1 MKRVII
7 IIVIVIA
14 ALAAIAYVLT
24 NNKKK
29 NEAKTAFIAE
39 GGGAVAVRVA
49 TVEKKV
55 VDLDFSANGNFIP
68 KQELNFLAENSGRI
82 SKIYV
87 DEGDRVS
94 KGQALARIDAEII
107 NTDKETAEATY
118 QNALRDEA
126 RYQSSYKTGGVTQQ
140 QLDQAKLAT
149 QNAKLR
155 LQASQRRVSDANIK
169 SPINGI
175 INKRYIEVGA
185 SVTGTPG
192 TQLFEIV
199 DVSKLKLKVNVNESQ
214 VANLKVGDRIEIKS
228 SVFPTDKF
236 SGKVT
241 FIAPKADGTLN
252 FPIEIEVE
260 NSNKNTLKAGMY
272 GTAVFKF
279 PKQAPSILIPRT
291 SFVGSVSS
299 NQVFVYDKANNT
311 SKLRKVVSGRILG
324 DSVEILEG
332 LNEGETVITS
342 GQINLAE
349 GTAVSIVK

>member
-1 MKRVII
+1 MKKII
-7 IIVIVIA
+7 IAVLVVIVAGAGIVFI
-14 ALAAIAYVLT
+14 LS

-29 NEAKTAFIAE
+29 NAEKTAFIAE

-49 TVEKKV
+49 NVEKKV
-55 VDLDFSANGNFIP
+55 VDVDFSANGNFIP
-68 KQELNFLAENSGRI
+68 KQELNFLSENAGRVSAI
-82 SKIYV
+82 FV
-87 DEGDRVS
+87 DEGARVT
-94 KGQALARIDAEII
+94 KGQTLARIDAEII
-107 NTDKETAEATY
+107 NTDRETAQATY
-118 QNALRDEA
+118 QNAVRDQA
-126 RYQSSYKTGGVTQQ
+126 RYQSSFETGGVTQQ

-155 LQASQRRVSDANIK
+155 LQASQRKVSDANIK

-185 SVTGTPG
+185 FVNTQG

-199 DVSKLKLKVNVNESQ
+199 DVSKLKLKVNINESQ
-214 VANLKVGDRIEIKS
+214 VANLKIGDQIDIRS
-228 SVFPTDKF
+228 SVFPNDKF

-241 FIAPKADGTLN
+241 FIAAKADATLN
-252 FPIEIEVE
+252 FPVEIEVE

-272 GTAVFKF
+272 GTAIFRA

-299 NQVFVYDKANNT
+299 NQVFVLDKSNNT
-311 SKLRKVVSGRILG
+311 SKVRTVVAGRILG
-324 DSVEILEG
+324 DNVEILDG
-332 LNEGETVITS
+332 LKEGESVITS

-349 GTAVSIVK
+349 GTAVSVVK

>member
-7 IIVIVIA
+7 IIVIIVV
-14 ALAAIAYVLT
+14 ALGAIAYVLS

-39 GGGAVAVRVA
+39 GGGAVAVRIA
-49 TVEKKV
+49 AVEKKV
-55 VDLDFSANGNFIP
+55 VDLDFAVNGNFVP
-68 KQELNFLAENSGRI
+68 KQELNFLSENAGRV

-87 DEGDRVS
+87 DEGDRVT
-94 KGQALARIDAEII
+94 KGQVLARVDAEII
-107 NTDKETAEATY
+107 NTDKETAEANY

-126 RYQSSYKTGGVTQQ
+126 RYKSSYETGGVTQQ
-140 QLDQAKLAT
+140 QLDQAKLTT

-155 LQASQRRVSDANIK
+155 LQASQRKVSDANLK

-185 SVTGTPG
+185 FVNTQG

-199 DVSKLKLKVNVNESQ
+199 DVSKLKLRVNVNESQ
-214 VANLKVGDRIEIKS
+214 VANLKIGDKIDIKS
-228 SVFPTDKF
+228 SVFPTEKF
-236 SGKVT
+236 NGKVT
-241 FIAPKADGTLN
+241 FIAAKADASLN
-252 FPIEIEVE
+252 FPIEIEVDNNTK
-260 NSNKNTLKAGMY
+260 NSLKAGMY
-272 GTAVFKF
+272 GTAVFNF

-299 NQVFVYDKANNT
+299 NQVFMLDKSNNT
-311 SKLRKVVSGRILG
+311 SKIRKVVAGRILG
-324 DSVEILEG
+324 DFVEILDG

-349 GTAVSIVK
+349 GTPVSIVK

>member
-7 IIVIVIA
+7 IIVVIVV
-14 ALAAIAYVLT
+14 ALGGIAYVLS

-29 NEAKTAFIAE
+29 NEAKTAFIAQ
-39 GGGAVAVRVA
+39 GGGAVAVRIA

-55 VDLDFSANGNFIP
+55 VDLDFVANGNFVP
-68 KQELNFLAENSGRI
+68 KQELNFLSENAGRV

-87 DEGDRVS
+87 DEGDHVT
-94 KGQALARIDAEII
+94 KGQVLARVDAEII
-107 NTDKETAEATY
+107 NTDKETAAANY

-126 RYQSSYKTGGVTQQ
+126 RYQSSYETGGVTQQ

-155 LQASQRRVSDANIK
+155 LQASQRKVSDANIK
-169 SPINGI
+169 APITGI

-185 SVTGTPG
+185 FVNTQG

-199 DVSKLKLKVNVNESQ
+199 DVSKLKLRVNVNESQ
-214 VANLKVGDRIEIKS
+214 VANLKIGDKIDIKS

-236 SGKVT
+236 NGKVT
-241 FIAPKADGTLN
+241 FIAAKADETLN
-252 FPIEIEVE
+252 FPIEIEVD
-260 NSNKNTLKAGMY
+260 NNAKTSLKAGMY
-272 GTAVFKF
+272 GTAVFNF
-279 PKQAPSILIPRT
+279 PKQAPGILVPRT
-291 SFVGSVSS
+291 AFVGSVSS
-299 NQVFVYDKANNT
+299 NQVFVLDKANNT
-311 SKLRKVVSGRILG
+311 SKIRQVIAGRILG
-324 DSVEILEG
+324 DSVEILDG

-349 GTAVSIVK
+349 GTPVSIVK

>member
-7 IIVIVIA
+7 IIVVVVV
-14 ALAAIAYVLT
+14 ALGAIAYVLT

-39 GGGAVAVRVA
+39 GGGAVAVRVSS
-49 TVEKKV
+49 VEKKNI
-55 VDLDFSANGNFIP
+55 DLDFSANGNFVP
-68 KQELNFLAENSGRI
+68 KQELNFLSENAGRVTA
-82 SKIYV
+82 IYV
-87 DEGDRVS
+87 DEGSRVS
-94 KGQALARIDAEII
+94 KGQTLARIDAEII
-107 NTDKETAEATY
+107 NTDRETAEASY
-118 QNALRDEA
+118 QNAKRDEA
-126 RYQSSYKTGGVTQQ
+126 RYQSSYETGGVTQQ

-149 QNAKLR
+149 RNAKLR
-155 LQASQRRVSDANIK
+155 LQASQRKLSDANIK

-175 INKRYIEVGA
+175 VNKRYIEVGA
-185 SVTGTPG
+185 FVTAQG
-192 TQLFEIV
+192 TQLFELV

-214 VANLKVGDRIEIKS
+214 VANLKIGDKIDIKS

-236 SGKVT
+236 SGRVT
-241 FIAPKADGTLN
+241 FIAAKADATLN

-260 NSNKNTLKAGMY
+260 NTNKNTLKAGMY

-279 PKQAPSILIPRT
+279 PKQAPAIIIPRT

-299 NQVFVYDKANNT
+299 NQVFIYDKSNNT
-311 SKLRKVVSGRILG
+311 AKLRKVVSGRILG

>member
-1 MKRVII
+1 MKKII
-7 IIVIVIA
+7 IAVLVIVVVGAGIVF
-14 ALAAIAYVLT
+14 ILT

-29 NEAKTAFIAE
+29 NAEKTAFIAE

-49 TVEKKV
+49 NVERKKV
-55 VDLDFSANGNFIP
+55 DQDYSVNGVFIP
-68 KQELNFLAENSGRI
+68 KQELNFLSENAGRVSAI
-82 SKIYV
+82 FV
-87 DEGDRVS
+87 DEGARVS
-94 KGQALARIDAEII
+94 KGQTLARIDAEII
-107 NTDKETAEATY
+107 NTDRETAQATY
-118 QNALRDEA
+118 QNAVRDQA
-126 RYQSSYKTGGVTQQ
+126 RYQSSFETGGVTQQ

-155 LQASQRRVSDANIK
+155 LQASQRKVSDAVIK

-185 SVTGTPG
+185 FVTAQG

-214 VANLKVGDRIEIKS
+214 VANLKIGDQIDIRS
-228 SVFPTDKF
+228 SVFPNDKF

-241 FIAPKADGTLN
+241 FIAAKADGTLN
-252 FPIEIEVE
+252 FPVEIEVS
-260 NSNKNTLKAGMY
+260 NGNKNTLKAGMY
-272 GTAVFKF
+272 GTAIFSA
-279 PKQAPSILIPRT
+279 PNQAPSILIPRT

-299 NQVFVYDKANNT
+299 NQVFMLDKSTNT

-324 DSVEILEG
+324 DNVEILDG
-332 LNEGETVITS
+332 LKEGESVITS

>member
-7 IIVIVIA
+7 IIVIIVV
-14 ALAAIAYVLT
+14 ALGGIAYILS

-29 NEAKTAFIAE
+29 NEAKTAFIAQ
-39 GGGAVAVRVA
+39 GGGAVAVRIAAVN
-49 TVEKKV
+49 KKAI
-55 VDLDFSANGNFIP
+55 DLDFVANGNFVP
-68 KQELNFLAENSGRI
+68 KQELNFLSENAGRV

-87 DEGDRVS
+87 DEGDRVT
-94 KGQALARIDAEII
+94 KGQILARVDAEII
-107 NTDKETAEATY
+107 NTDKETAEANY

-126 RYQSSYKTGGVTQQ
+126 RYKSSYETGGVTQQ

-155 LQASQRRVSDANIK
+155 LQASQRKVSDANLK

-185 SVTGTPG
+185 FVNAQG

-199 DVSKLKLKVNVNESQ
+199 DVTKLKLRVNVNESQ
-214 VANLKVGDRIEIKS
+214 VANLKIGDKIDIKS
-228 SVFPTDKF
+228 SVFPTEKF
-236 SGKVT
+236 NGKVT
-241 FIAPKADGTLN
+241 FIAPKADATLN
-252 FPIEIEVE
+252 FPIEIEVD
-260 NSNKNTLKAGMY
+260 NNTKSSLKAGMY
-272 GTAVFKF
+272 GTAVFNF
-279 PKQAPSILIPRT
+279 PKQAPGILIPRT

-299 NQVFVYDKANNT
+299 NQVFILDKSNNT
-311 SKLRKVVSGRILG
+311 SKVRNVIAGRILG

-349 GTAVSIVK
+349 GTPVSIVK